1 MTTPTR
7 DQLLVEAE
15 NLIRRGGYSAFSYAH
30 LTEKIG
36 ITKASIHYHFPTK
49 QRLAEAVVDL
59 AQARFAE
66 ALKGI
71 EAENTLVADQ
81 LHQYAMLFLDG
92 FEASLRP
99 LCGALSA
106 ELAALPPSLHERTAA
121 YFRLHLD
128 WLTRVLEKGI
138 TAGELHWTN
147 GSAALAPARFRAGTC
162 AGGSPRSEDGHE
174 PVALRLIADQGDE
187 AVGHDGQTLMQG
199 GVIHAHHLR
208 RDRTHLL
215 ANPHAG

>member
-1 MTTPTR
+1 MPMTTPTR
-7 DQLLVEAE
+7 DHLLAEAE

-49 QRLAEAVVDL
+49 QRLAEEVVDV

-66 ALKGI
+66 ALAGI
-71 EAENTLVADQ
+71 EAANAHVADQ
-81 LHQYAMLFLDG
+81 LRQYAALFLDG

-128 WLTRVLEKGI
+128 WLTRILDQGIAKGQ
-138 TAGELHWTN
+138 LHWTG
-147 GSAALAPARFRAGTC
+147 GSNALARLLLATLE
-162 AGGSPRSEDGHE
+162 GGSLIGR
-174 PVALRLIADQGDE
+174 ALGSRE
-187 AVGHDGQTLMQG
+187 AVLEGFEQ
-199 GVIHAHHLR
+199 V
-208 RDRTHLL
+208 L
-215 ANPHAG
+215 ALAGAPAAD

>member
-7 DQLLVEAE
+7 DHLLAEAE

-49 QRLAEAVVDL
+49 QRLAEEVVDV

-66 ALKGI
+66 ALAGI
-71 EAENTLVADQ
+71 EAANAHVADQ
-81 LHQYAMLFLDG
+81 LRQYAALFLDG

-128 WLTRVLEKGI
+128 WLTRILDQGIAKGQ
-138 TAGELHWTN
+138 LHWTG
-147 GSAALAPARFRAGTC
+147 GSNALARLLLATLE
-162 AGGSPRSEDGHE
+162 GGSLIGR
-174 PVALRLIADQGDE
+174 ALGSRE
-187 AVGHDGQTLMQG
+187 AVLEGFEQ
-199 GVIHAHHLR
+199 V
-208 RDRTHLL
+208 L
-215 ANPHAG
+215 ALAGAPAAD

>member
-7 DQLLVEAE
+7 DQLLAEAE

-49 QRLAEAVVDL
+49 QRLAEEVVDV
-59 AQARFAE
+59 AQARFAA
-66 ALKGI
+66 ALADI
-71 EAENTLVADQ
+71 EAGNTHVADQ
-81 LHQYAMLFLDG
+81 LRQYATLFLDG

-128 WLTRVLEKGI
+128 WLTRILDQGI
-138 TAGELHWTN
+138 AN
-147 GSAALAPARFRAGTC
+147 GQLRWARGSKALA
-162 AGGSPRSEDGHE
+162 
-174 PVALRLIADQGDE
+174 RL
-187 AVGHDGQTLMQG
+187 
-199 GVIHAHHLR
+199 
-208 RDRTHLL
+208 LL
-215 ANPHAG
+215 ATLEGGNLIGRALGSREDVLQGFEQVLALAGAPAAD

>member
-7 DQLLVEAE
+7 DHLLAEAE
-15 NLIRRGGYSAFSYAH
+15 NLILRGGYSAFSYAH

-49 QRLAEAVVDL
+49 QRLAEEVVDV

-66 ALKGI
+66 ALAGI
-71 EAENTLVADQ
+71 EAANAHVADQ
-81 LHQYAMLFLDG
+81 LRQYAALFLDG

-128 WLTRVLEKGI
+128 WLTRILDQGIAKGQ
-138 TAGELHWTN
+138 LHWTG
-147 GSAALAPARFRAGTC
+147 GSNALARLLLATLE
-162 AGGSPRSEDGHE
+162 GGSLIGR
-174 PVALRLIADQGDE
+174 ALGSRE
-187 AVGHDGQTLMQG
+187 AVLEGFEQ
-199 GVIHAHHLR
+199 V
-208 RDRTHLL
+208 L
-215 ANPHAG
+215 ALAGAPAAD

>member
-1 MTTPTR
+1 VPMTTPTR
-7 DQLLVEAE
+7 DHLLAEAE

-49 QRLAEAVVDL
+49 QRLAEEVVDV

-66 ALKGI
+66 ALAGI
-71 EAENTLVADQ
+71 EAANAHVADQ
-81 LHQYAMLFLDG
+81 LRQYAALFLDG

-128 WLTRVLEKGI
+128 WLTRILDQGIAKGQ
-138 TAGELHWTN
+138 LHWTG
-147 GSAALAPARFRAGTC
+147 GSNALARLLLATLE
-162 AGGSPRSEDGHE
+162 GGSLIGR
-174 PVALRLIADQGDE
+174 ALGSRE
-187 AVGHDGQTLMQG
+187 AVLEGFEQ
-199 GVIHAHHLR
+199 V
-208 RDRTHLL
+208 L
-215 ANPHAG
+215 ALAGAPAAD

>member
-7 DQLLVEAE
+7 DHLLAEAE

-49 QRLAEAVVDL
+49 QRLAEEVVDV
-59 AQARFAE
+59 AQAWFAE
-66 ALKGI
+66 ALAGI
-71 EAENTLVADQ
+71 EAANAHVADQ
-81 LHQYAMLFLDG
+81 LRQYAALFLDG

-128 WLTRVLEKGI
+128 WLTRILDQGIAKGQ
-138 TAGELHWTN
+138 LHWTG
-147 GSAALAPARFRAGTC
+147 GSNALARLLLATLE
-162 AGGSPRSEDGHE
+162 GGSLIGR
-174 PVALRLIADQGDE
+174 ALGSRE
-187 AVGHDGQTLMQG
+187 AVLEGFEQ
-199 GVIHAHHLR
+199 V
-208 RDRTHLL
+208 L
-215 ANPHAG
+215 ALAGAPAAD

>member
-7 DQLLVEAE
+7 DQLLAEAE

-49 QRLAEAVVDL
+49 QRLAEEVVDV

-66 ALKGI
+66 ALAGI
-71 EAENTLVADQ
+71 EAANAHVADQ
-81 LHQYAMLFLDG
+81 LRQYATLFLDG

-128 WLTRVLEKGI
+128 WLTRVLDRGI
-138 TAGELHWTN
+138 TNGQLHWTK
-147 GSAALAPARFRAGTC
+147 GSNALARLLLATLE
-162 AGGSPRSEDGHE
+162 GGSLIGRALGSREDVLQGFE
-174 PVALRLIADQGDE
+174 QVLALAGAPTAD
-187 AVGHDGQTLMQG
+187 
-199 GVIHAHHLR
+199 
-208 RDRTHLL
+208 
-215 ANPHAG
+215 

>member
-1 MTTPTR
+1 MGKIYR
-7 DQLLVEAE
+7 RRMREAGKDV
-15 NLIRRGGYSAFSYAH
+15 LTGGAGVDMFDFDRTGDSAWTSGKTACDRITDFAH
-30 LTEKIG
+30 LTDKIG

-49 QRLAEAVVDL
+49 QRLAEEVVDL

-138 TAGELHWTN
+138 TAGELQWTN
-147 GSAALAPARFRAGTC
+147 GSAALARLLLSTLE
-162 AGGSPRSEDGHE
+162 GGSLIGRALGSREDVLQGFE
-174 PVALRLIADQGDE
+174 QVLALAGAP
-187 AVGHDGQTLMQG
+187 AVQKIGTSL
-199 GVIHAHHLR
+199 
-208 RDRTHLL
+208 
-215 ANPHAG
+215 

>member
-49 QRLAEAVVDL
+49 QRLAEEVVDL

-81 LHQYAMLFLDG
+81 LHEYAMLFLDG

-138 TAGELHWTN
+138 TAGELQWTN
-147 GSAALAPARFRAGTC
+147 GSAALARLLLSTLE
-162 AGGSPRSEDGHE
+162 GGSLIGRALGSREDVLQGFE
-174 PVALRLIADQGDE
+174 QVLALAGAP
-187 AVGHDGQTLMQG
+187 AVQKIGTSL
-199 GVIHAHHLR
+199 
-208 RDRTHLL
+208 
-215 ANPHAG
+215 